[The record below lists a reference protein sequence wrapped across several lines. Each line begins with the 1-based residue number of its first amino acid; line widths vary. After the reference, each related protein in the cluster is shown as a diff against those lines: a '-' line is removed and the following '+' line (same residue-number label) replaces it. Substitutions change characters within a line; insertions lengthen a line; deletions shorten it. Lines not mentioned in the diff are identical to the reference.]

1 MIVRQMVNTPDLG
14 GKYSVRISF
23 AIVPVSIL
31 RWLLVVLYAS
41 L

>member
-1 MIVRQMVNTPDLG
+1 MIVRRMVCTPDLG

-23 AIVPVSIL
+23 AVVPGSIL
-31 RWLLVVLYAS
+31 RWLLVVSYAS